1 MNKYLWLVS
10 IFKVGGTDMLKK
22 KLTLVVLLFS
32 LITVNV
38 FSLDFNWDFGTVFAG
53 GNIGYDGSIGP
64 EFELDAQVGDFRL
77 ESGAG
82 FLLAYSPF
90 NFWGV
95 LNGRD
100 DPDIILMTFGNFT
113 LGYDIFRFR
122 KDAELIPYIA
132 CYLGAIGEWDKFRV
146 DCGVLFNLYAD
157 LIWPVEI
164 QNAQKN
170 NHLRGEI
177 LAAKAGIRLN
187 QGQPQLYADLGFNLI
202 ALGMAFC
209 HDVPQPKTSY

>member
-1 MNKYLWLVS
+1 MMNKKFSLC
-10 IFKVGGTDMLKK
+10 F
-22 KLTLVVLLFS
+22 LLFS

-38 FSLDFNWDFGTVFAG
+38 FSMDFYWDFGTVFAG
-53 GNIGYDGSIGP
+53 GNLGYDGSIGP
-64 EFELDAQVGDFRL
+64 EFELDAQVLDFRL
-77 ESGAG
+77 ESETG

-95 LNGRD
+95 FNDSD
-100 DPDIILMTFGNFT
+100 DPLGTLVTFGNFT

-122 KDAELIPYIA
+122 NDAELIPYIA
-132 CYLGAIGEWDKFRV
+132 CYAGALEGWDKFRV
-146 DCGVLFNLYAD
+146 DCGVMFNLYAD

-202 ALGMAFC
+202 ALGMAFFDPSDYEGS
-209 HDVPQPKTSY
+209 HY

>member
-1 MNKYLWLVS
+1 MSSKKVFLIS
-10 IFKVGGTDMLKK
+10 ILI
-22 KLTLVVLLFS
+22 S
-32 LITVNV
+32 LISIKA
-38 FSLDFNWDFGTVFAG
+38 FSLDFFWDFGTVFAG

-77 ESGAG
+77 ESATG

-100 DPDIILMTFGNFT
+100 DPDITLTTFGNFT

-132 CYLGAIGEWDKFRV
+132 CYAGAVEGLDKFRV
-146 DCGVLFNLYAD
+146 DCGLLFNLYSD
-157 LIWPVEI
+157 LIWPGEI
-164 QNAQKN
+164 QNAQEN
-170 NHLRGEI
+170 YHLRGEI

-187 QGQPQLYADLGFNLI
+187 QGQPQLYADFGLNLI
-202 ALGMAFC
+202 ALGMVFC
-209 HDVPQPKTSY
+209 NDLPQPKPSY